1 LGKFAASLN
10 VKKSKMSQ
18 LALTLLTRGLY
29 PWTLL
34 GAVYMGLTVAFGGL
48 QLSSAGTD

>member
-1 LGKFAASLN
+1 VGKFAASLN

-18 LALTLLTRGLY
+18 LALTLLTRGSTPELC
-29 PWTLL
+29 W
-34 GAVYMGLTVAFGGL
+34 GLFIWASQLHLGGL